1 MKKSIRNILAL
12 SLAAAAA
19 LTAAACGAS
28 GSPAAETEAVPAA
41 ETVSFTASDYS
52 AVDYSGVMTLG
63 EHSGLEIEV
72 PPAADLDELV
82 QGNIEYI
89 LSGQSATVM
98 VAEGVTAAGDTILL
112 NYTGLLD
119 GEPFE
124 GGTAEGTTY
133 RIGSGYF
140 IPDLDR
146 QLEGL
151 TVGETYE
158 LPCTF
163 PDDYH
168 NADLAGKD
176 VVFEVTVTAIAGA
189 SNTPEWTDEFVEEFT
204 HGEYTTTA
212 DFEVRI
218 REELEARVAETQQE
232 QYRNALWQAVLD
244 RCEFTEIPQERVEA
258 ATAYYVDALT
268 GYYQMQAYSY
278 GMDMET
284 FFQSSG
290 MTEEALNAE
299 AARMAEDEVRN
310 FMTANMIC
318 LEEGIELTPEAYSAM
333 IREKF
338 EESVYNDFETFVES
352 SGGERYTVDSC
363 LYTLA
368 LEWLE
373 EHNTPVTAEGNG
385 VAADEH

>member
-1 MKKSIRNILAL
+1 
-12 SLAAAAA
+12 
-19 LTAAACGAS
+19 
-28 GSPAAETEAVPAA
+28 
-41 ETVSFTASDYS
+41 
-52 AVDYSGVMTLG
+52 
-63 EHSGLEIEV
+63 
-72 PPAADLDELV
+72 
-82 QGNIEYI
+82 
-89 LSGQSATVM
+89 
-98 VAEGVTAAGDTILL
+98 
-112 NYTGLLD
+112 
-119 GEPFE
+119 
-124 GGTAEGTTY
+124 
-133 RIGSGYF
+133 
-140 IPDLDR
+140 DR

-218 REELEARVAETQQE
+218 REELEAQIAETQQE

-284 FFQSSG
+284 FFQASG

-318 LEEGIELTPEAYSAM
+318 LEEGIELTPEAYSAL

-385 VAADEH
+385 VTADEH